1 MTATQI
7 TLITVADLEAM
18 GNEAERLELIEGVP
32 HEMPPSGIDH
42 GDYQAILHLEL
53 AIFVRKNQLGRTYV
67 SDAGFVMTRN
77 PDTVLVPD
85 VSFVSKERLPNGQRG
100 PIGFAP
106 FAPDI
111 AIEVVSPS
119 NTESEILRKT
129 GLYLAGGVRA
139 VWLVRPEQRTVTVFA
154 PDAPERILQIDEA
167 LDGGDILPGF
177 SLPLSDIFP
186 FD

>member
-1 MTATQI
+1 MTATQT

-18 GNEAERLELIEGVP
+18 GTKVERFELIEGVP
-32 HEMPPSGIDH
+32 YEMSPSGIDH

-53 AIFVRKNQLGRTYV
+53 GNFVRKNRLGRTYV

-85 VSFVSKERLPNGQRG
+85 VSFVSKERLPNGQRA
-100 PIGFAP
+100 PIGFAS

-129 GLYLAGGVRA
+129 GIYLAGGVRA
-139 VWLVRPEQRTVTVFA
+139 VWLVRPEQRTVTVFT
-154 PDAPERILQIDEA
+154 PDAPERILQMGET
-167 LDGGDILPGF
+167 LDGGNILPGF
-177 SLPLSDIFP
+177 ALPLVDIFQ